1 LVKKKPGWATSLAF
15 ILKDMRPFLLFIV
28 FVLTSF
34 HTKAP
39 VVSAWTVERNSML
52 AIDGS
57 SNINQFTC
65 DVREYLRQDTL
76 RAVPEQGRSRYLFTS
91 GSKLSLDI
99 RRFDC
104 HHVYITSDFRKML
117 KAEAYPCIDIHFI
130 NLDEFRNGT
139 DVKGQVMVQLAG
151 KRKVMDIT
159 YRCTQSGPDQIRLQ
173 GGQVMKFSDFELTAP
188 RKIGGLIRINPEIR
202 VNFDLYFKKLHS

>member
-1 LVKKKPGWATSLAF
+1 MRSLLLVILLA
-15 ILKDMRPFLLFIV
+15 
-28 FVLTSF
+28 LTSS
-34 HTKAP
+34 HSKAP
-39 VVSAWTVERNSML
+39 GVTAWAVEKNSML

-76 RAVPEQGRSRYLFTS
+76 RALPEQGRPRYQFTS
-91 GSKLSLDI
+91 NSKLSLDI
-99 RRFDC
+99 RSFDC
-104 HHVYITSDFRKML
+104 HHTYITADFRRML
-117 KAEAYPCIDIHFI
+117 MADKHPCIDIHFI

-139 DVKGQVMVQLAG
+139 EVRGQVVVELAG
-151 KRKVMDIT
+151 RRKLMDIS
-159 YRCTQSGPDQIRLQ
+159 YKCTQSGPDYTRLQ
-173 GGQVMKFSDFELTAP
+173 GNKVMNFSDFGLVAP